1 MSQVL
6 SKLAIRNVKRSLKDY
21 LIYIITVVIAFS
33 LILAFNFV
41 SFSSDIT
48 ELSEMMENLKYA
60 IIFVSC
66 IIVFVMAW
74 LINYTMKFMFSKR
87 SKEFGT
93 YMLLGIE
100 KKDINK
106 MFLSENIV
114 LGLIS
119 FIISFFVGTVLG
131 NIISA
136 IVMNLFEMP
145 YKIKLSITLT
155 PVLLSTVY
163 FILIYLFT
171 LFRSSR
177 RMKKMKI
184 HDLLYLEKKNE
195 EKIWKRKKYRNIL
208 FIIFVILGITGLY
221 LCDHAFVISDDPSMV
236 SYLGISILL
245 LIISIYGITFTL
257 GDFIL
262 AFINKRRKI
271 KYSKD
276 NLFVAKNF
284 EAKAR
289 TIGFTL
295 GTLSLLITLTLVC
308 MNMSFIMKDAFENN
322 IEQQAPYDI
331 LVEGM
336 YSDVEESWTGKQD
349 NRKKA
354 WEYIDYIQKNYDI
367 EEELHYQIL
376 TQKDHQ
382 VAKHIKN
389 IGNNGFYDYD
399 TYLKV
404 SDYNKLLEMLGKKT
418 INLKENEY
426 FVTGDKTVKKYLKEI
441 ALKNEN
447 ITING
452 KSLSLKSATTE
463 NFRLG
468 WSTGNSFL
476 IVIPDSIAKNMQV
489 VTELYVFD
497 TKEETKELDSTKLEK
512 LGYYEYKDGDSYFA
526 YFPVTVRGYYE
537 SSNRTAMTI
546 FSFSLLYVS
555 IIFITV
561 VGTILSIQTLSDSN
575 KNKYQYK
582 LLKKLGVEDNKIK
595 KTIRKQIT
603 ANFLFPVIYPI
614 IISVVTAFSINR
626 LFYAITSAS
635 MNYLVTI
642 LITIG
647 IFLAIYGIYYIAT
660 YITFKNNIEE

>member
-1 MSQVL
+1 MLQVL
-6 SKLAIRNVKRSLKDY
+6 SKLAIRNVKRSIKDY
-21 LIYIITVVIAFS
+21 LIYIITVVMAFS
-33 LILAFNFV
+33 LIFAFNFV

-48 ELSEMMENLKYA
+48 QLSEMMENLKYA

-66 IIVFVMAW
+66 IIVFVIAW
-74 LINYTMKFMFSKR
+74 LINYTMKFMFEKR

-119 FIISFFVGTVLG
+119 FVISFFVGTILG

-155 PVLLSTVY
+155 PVLLSTLY

-184 HDLLYLEKKNE
+184 HNLLYLEKKNE
-195 EKIWKRKKYRNIL
+195 EKIWKKKKYRNIL
-208 FIIFVILGITGLY
+208 FIIFVILGILGLY
-221 LCDHAFVISDDPSMV
+221 LCDYAFIISNDPSMV

-262 AFINKRRKI
+262 ALINKRRKI

-284 EAKAR
+284 EAKSR

-354 WEYIDYIQKNYDI
+354 WEYIDYIHENYEI
-367 EEELHYQIL
+367 EDELHYQIL
-376 TQKDHQ
+376 TLQDHQ
-382 VAKHIKN
+382 VAKYIKD
-389 IGNNGFYDYD
+389 IGNNGLYDYD

-404 SDYNKLLEMLGKKT
+404 SDYNKLLEMLGEKP
-418 INLKENEY
+418 IDLKENEY
-426 FVTGDKTVKKYLKEI
+426 FVTGDKTVQKYFKKIEKE
-441 ALKNEN
+441 NNN

-452 KSLSLKSATTE
+452 KQLSLKSTTIE

-476 IVIPDSIAKNMQV
+476 IVIPDNVAKNMQV
-489 VTELYVFD
+489 VTELYAFD
-497 TKEETKELDSTKLEK
+497 TKEETKESDNTKLEK
-512 LGYYEYKDGDSYFA
+512 LGYYEFKDGDSYFS

-537 SSNRTAMTI
+537 SSNKTAMTI

-582 LLKKLGVEDNKIK
+582 LLKKLGVEDKKIK

-603 ANFLFPVIYPI
+603 CNFLFPALYPI
-614 IISVVTAFSINR
+614 IIAITTSISINR
-626 LFYAITSAS
+626 LFYAITSAN
-635 MNYLVTI
+635 MNYLTSI

-647 IFLAIYGIYYIAT
+647 IFAIIYGIYYIAT

>member
-1 MSQVL
+1 MLQVL
-6 SKLAIRNVKRSLKDY
+6 SKLAIRNVKRSIKDY
-21 LIYIITVVIAFS
+21 LIYIITVVMAFS
-33 LILAFNFV
+33 LIFAFNFV

-48 ELSEMMENLKYA
+48 QLSEMMENLKYA

-66 IIVFVMAW
+66 IIVFVIAW
-74 LINYTMKFMFSKR
+74 LINYTMKFMFEKR

-119 FIISFFVGTVLG
+119 FVISFFVGTILG

-155 PVLLSTVY
+155 PVLLSTLY

-195 EKIWKRKKYRNIL
+195 EKIWKKKKYRNIL
-208 FIIFVILGITGLY
+208 FIIFVILGILGLY
-221 LCDHAFVISDDPSMV
+221 LCDYAFIISNDPSMV

-262 AFINKRRKI
+262 ALINKRRKI

-284 EAKAR
+284 EAKSR

-354 WEYIDYIQKNYDI
+354 WEYIDYIHENYETED
-367 EEELHYQIL
+367 ELHYQIL
-376 TQKDHQ
+376 TLQDHQ
-382 VAKHIKN
+382 VAKYIKD
-389 IGNNGFYDYD
+389 IGNNGLYDYD

-404 SDYNKLLEMLGKKT
+404 SDYNKLLEMLGEKP
-418 INLKENEY
+418 IHLKENEY
-426 FVTGDKTVKKYLKEI
+426 FVTGDKTVQKYLKAIE
-441 ALKNEN
+441 KENNN

-452 KSLSLKSATTE
+452 KQLSLKSTTIE

-476 IVIPDSIAKNMQV
+476 IVIPDNVAKNMQV
-489 VTELYVFD
+489 VTELYAFD
-497 TKEETKELDSTKLEK
+497 TKEETKESDNTKLEK
-512 LGYYEYKDGDSYFA
+512 LGYYEFKDGDSYFS

-537 SSNRTAMTI
+537 SSNKTAMTI

-582 LLKKLGVEDNKIK
+582 LLKKLGVEDKKIK

-603 ANFLFPVIYPI
+603 CNFLFPALYPI
-614 IISVVTAFSINR
+614 IIAITTSFSINR
-626 LFYAITSAS
+626 LFYAITSAN
-635 MNYLVTI
+635 MNYLTSI

-647 IFLAIYGIYYIAT
+647 IFAIIYGIYYIAT